1 MIMTLYKP
9 GARGSLR
16 YYTMHDR
23 QPLLTARFALTIA
36 WRVGNGQETE
46 KIYGFDTRAEMD
58 KKLQQ
63 LFRRKIKSGYA
74 LLYSFVRE
82 QLLEPHIDQHMP
94 VERVPPARIPAS

>member
-1 MIMTLYKP
+1 MTLYKP

-63 LFRRKIKSGYA
+63 VFRRKIRSGYA

-82 QLLEPHIDQHMP
+82 QLLEPHIDQQMP